1 MKINSL
7 DNMGIIPRPTYAV
20 IDMKRFGS
28 NIDIARNLSKSDI
41 IAVVKADAYGH
52 GAKVLAK
59 YAY

>member
-28 NIDIARNLSKSDI
+28 NIDIARNLSKI
-41 IAVVKADAYGH
+41 GRAHV
-52 GAKVLAK
+52 
-59 YAY
+59 

>member
-28 NIDIARNLSKSDI
+28 NIDIARNLSKCSSKSRCLWTRGKSFGKI
-41 IAVVKADAYGH
+41 C
-52 GAKVLAK
+52 L
-59 YAY
+59 